1 MFEQNKKQKNI
12 QNEDI
17 HKIIKKKVKEA
28 FEEKGIDVLKIILFS
43 IYAQGFKSA
52 GLEKILNQIYLSQ
65 PKNFQ
70 QKILFFIV

>member
-12 QNEDI
+12 QNEDM

-52 GLEKILNQIYLSQ
+52 GLERI
-65 PKNFQ
+65 
-70 QKILFFIV
+70 